1 MNDQSF
7 VLKSLILK
15 SDHKDYPENKNKKLY
30 VKKKIGE
37 GSYGLVFLIQNDH
50 VIKIF
55 KNSTINNTV
64 FNESN
69 YLIPIRNENR
79 ELTFFFKYINNKKVN
94 TFIVNLYAIGII
106 RDSIIDNSIKL
117 ELNSYFIILPLC
129 VPFYNN
135 FNILNIPLINKKN
148 GLDFTVSVMKRLL
161 EISQFLENK
170 YDLINLDFKLNNFML
185 TKNSDNLND
194 IIMIDFSIVKK
205 LNNKNKT
212 YNLTKEL
219 NPLDSGDASR
229 RSPTR
234 VTSMSDSLNKYYIWP
249 ANNQILENI
258 PSYSVSINGLEL
270 LFGYNKVLDLPNN
283 DKIKYFLKIIED
295 KNKNIH
301 NIFFNGLILKINTES
316 LLKLIN
322 SYGSF

>member
-205 LNNKNKT
+205 INNKNKT

>member
-1 MNDQSF
+1 MNDKSF

-69 YLIPIRNENR
+69 YLIPIKNENR

-170 YDLINLDFKLNNFML
+170 
-185 TKNSDNLND
+185 
-194 IIMIDFSIVKK
+194 
-205 LNNKNKT
+205 
-212 YNLTKEL
+212 
-219 NPLDSGDASR
+219 
-229 RSPTR
+229 
-234 VTSMSDSLNKYYIWP
+234 
-249 ANNQILENI
+249 
-258 PSYSVSINGLEL
+258 
-270 LFGYNKVLDLPNN
+270 
-283 DKIKYFLKIIED
+283 
-295 KNKNIH
+295 
-301 NIFFNGLILKINTES
+301 
-316 LLKLIN
+316 
-322 SYGSF
+322 